1 MRLVDVDGDP
11 DSLAWAAAVEAG
23 SAHPVAAAVV
33 AAAGERGIAVPAVAE
48 FADLPGHGV
57 RGRVD
62 GADVR
67 VGGPR
72 LFADASWAIPEALTA
87 AAARWEEQAAT
98 AFYVGRDGQARRV
111 LAVADTIKD
120 DAATAVADL
129 HRLGLT
135 TVMITGDNR
144 RTAAAIAAQV
154 GIDRV
159 LAEVLPAGKSSEVIR
174 LQHEGKRVAM
184 VGDGV
189 NDAPALVQADLGIAI
204 GTGTDVAIES
214 SDITLLGGSLHGVVA
229 AIRLARASYRTIVQ
243 NLFWAFVYNIV
254 LIPVAA
260 LGLLNPVL
268 AAAAMGLSSIT
279 VVANSLRLATFG
291 RRRTRALPS
300 AAPTNVSG

>member
-1 MRLVDVDGDP
+1 
-11 DSLAWAAAVEAG
+11 
-23 SAHPVAAAVV
+23 
-33 AAAGERGIAVPAVAE
+33 
-48 FADLPGHGV
+48 
-57 RGRVD
+57 
-62 GADVR
+62 
-67 VGGPR
+67 
-72 LFADASWAIPEALTA
+72 
-87 AAARWEEQAAT
+87 
-98 AFYVGRDGQARRV
+98 
-111 LAVADTIKD
+111 
-120 DAATAVADL
+120 VADL